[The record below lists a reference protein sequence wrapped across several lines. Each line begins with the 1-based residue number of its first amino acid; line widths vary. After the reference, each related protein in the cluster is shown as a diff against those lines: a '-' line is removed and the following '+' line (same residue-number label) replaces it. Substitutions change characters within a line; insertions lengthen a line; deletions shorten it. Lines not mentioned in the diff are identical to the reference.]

1 MLKKLSI
8 IITICILGFGLWY
21 FMVKSYDYKV
31 TFNTSLST
39 RAVYSSISDWSNWK
53 DPKKQ
58 LVTTL
63 YKKTF
68 SEIEQEF
75 KVSDSIINIH
85 WEIERVSDSATKI
98 SALLTD
104 KGHSFIQKLKAPFIK
119 TDFVKRSIQTVK
131 KIKNDLKGHESSF
144 KLSSVEK
151 AIIPETHCACI
162 STKSTLNKK
171 ALEMI
176 SYNSELLQYINLN
189 NLKLDGKPL
198 LKVTDW
204 DFDTDMISFDFC
216 FPIKKLVSYPK
227 HTNIKIKTIEERP
240 ALKVTF
246 NGNYI
251 MSDRAWF
258 SLIDY
263 AKQNHIEIEPLPTE
277 FFFNNPHNGGNE
289 LEWRAEVFMPL
300 KE

>member
-1 MLKKLSI
+1 MVKKLFL
-8 IITICILGFGLWY
+8 IITICILGFGVWY

-31 TFNTSLST
+31 TFNTSLSQGV
-39 RAVYSSISDWSNWK
+39 VYSSISAWSNWK
-53 DPKKQ
+53 NPKKQ

-63 YKKTF
+63 YKKPF

-85 WEIERVSDSATKI
+85 WEIERVSDSATKV
-98 SALLTD
+98 SALLKD
-104 KGHSFIQKLKAPFIK
+104 KDHSFLQKLKVPFTK

-131 KIKNDLKGHESSF
+131 KIKNDLKVHEASF
-144 KLSSVEK
+144 KLSFVEK

-176 SYNSELLQYINLN
+176 SHNSELLQYINLN

-198 LKVTDW
+198 LKVTVW

-216 FPIKKLVSYPK
+216 FPVKKLDNYPK
-227 HTNIKIKTIEERP
+227 HAGIQIKTIESQP

-246 NGNYI
+246 NGNYKI
-251 MSDRAWF
+251 SDRAWF

-289 LEWRAEVFMPL
+289 LEWKAEVYMPII
-300 KE
+300 E